1 MKITIYV
8 HPEDLSDLRDA
19 LTTFTYGYRNK
30 EDMNDDRPGDD
41 EITLVDFIRISLFP
55 YDGFVQTIISYHDY
69 INCVDLGIFD
79 ETTRV

>member
-8 HPEDLSDLRDA
+8 HPEDLSDLGDA
-19 LTTFTYGYRNK
+19 LQTFTHSYKNK
-30 EDMNDDRPGDD
+30 EEMNDDRPGDD

-55 YDGFVQTIISYHDY
+55 HDGFVQTLITYHDY
-69 INCVDLGIFD
+69 NSCIDLGIFE